1 MNDRACSAQL
11 LEASPFTHSKV
22 RHHRGCVLDF
32 DFSVKNQL
40 VRWKEV
46 VVTTSETDGATTQPR
61 ISKNLALLV
70 ISRDKLL
77 LV

>member
-1 MNDRACSAQL
+1 
-11 LEASPFTHSKV
+11 
-22 RHHRGCVLDF
+22 
-32 DFSVKNQL
+32 L
-40 VRWKEV
+40 VRWKE

-61 ISKNLALLV
+61 ISKNLALLF